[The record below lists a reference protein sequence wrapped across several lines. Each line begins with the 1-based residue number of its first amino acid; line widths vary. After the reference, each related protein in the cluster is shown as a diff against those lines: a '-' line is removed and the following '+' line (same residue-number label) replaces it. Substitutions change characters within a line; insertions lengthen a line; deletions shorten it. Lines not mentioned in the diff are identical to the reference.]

1 MRRRTTQ
8 IFAFSFLLVL
18 VLAAAGCGSKK
29 SATTTTTTTATTT
42 EAAATTTTTTAA
54 ATTTTAATTPAV
66 TGLGALGSSA
76 NCQSLENLGTAFASA
91 FQGANGD
98 VAKEAALLKQFA
110 DKTPADI
117 RPDFETLATA
127 FNQIA
132 ADLKG
137 VDLSGGKTPDS
148 ATLAKLATLSTQFT
162 GAKFTQA
169 AANISAWAQKNCG
182 VKVPTG

>member
-8 IFAFSFLLVL
+8 IFAFSFVLVL

-29 SATTTTTTTATTT
+29 SSTTTTTTTTT
-42 EAAATTTTTTAA
+42 EAAATTTTTAAA
-54 ATTTTAATTPAV
+54 ATTTGATTPS
-66 TGLGALGSSA
+66 GLGALGSSA

-110 DKTPADI
+110 DKTPSDI

-127 FNQIA
+127 FDQIA

-137 VDLSGGKTPDS
+137 VNLSSGQTPDA
-148 ATLAKLATLSTQFT
+148 ATLAKLATLSTQFS
-162 GAKFTQA
+162 GAKFSQA

-182 VKVPTG
+182 VKTPTG